1 MISVEELHFIC
12 DCCGTPYPVDT
23 QLWRCTDPA
32 CLGNFLLKGG
42 PRFDPGKIRQDD
54 FSLWRYRDL
63 LPLPTGTKPV
73 SLGEGGTPLIS
84 HSPADD
90 LVLYKLEFMAPTG
103 SFKDRGFTTLVSG
116 LAAQG
121 VQQAVEDSSGNAAA
135 SFAAYAARGGLKARV
150 FAPASA
156 SPAKLAQVRI
166 YGAALELVPGSRE
179 MTTEAAHAAVA
190 AGARYA
196 SHVHHPF
203 MMVGLRTFAWEIWEQ
218 MGKKMPDAIVCPVG
232 QGGLLLGAYEGALA
246 LREAGLIDR
255 LPRIFGV
262 QTAACDPMVRAF
274 EEGEET
280 AAPLP
285 PPGPQ
290 PTRAEGIRIAAPMR
304 SRMVLR
310 VARETGG
317 AILRVPEEAILEAQ
331 KSLALQGLFVEP
343 TSAVVMAA
351 RPAIRAIL
359 GLEAQILLALT
370 GSGLKSGAPV

>member
-1 MISVEELHFIC
+1 MDELHFIC
-12 DCCGTPYPVDT
+12 DRCGTPYPADT
-23 QLWRCTDPA
+23 HLWRCADPA

-42 PRFDPGKIRQDD
+42 PRFDPDKIRRDD

-84 HSPADD
+84 HSSADN
-90 LVLYKLEFMAPTG
+90 LLLYKLEFIAPTG

-116 LAAQG
+116 LVAQG

-135 SFAAYAARGGLKARV
+135 SFAAYAAKGGIKARI
-150 FAPASA
+150 FAPANA

-166 YGAALELVPGSRE
+166 YGATLELVPGTRE
-179 MTTEAAHAAVA
+179 MTTEAAIAAVA

-203 MMVGLRTFAWEIWEQ
+203 MMAGLRTFAWEIWEQ

-232 QGGLLLGAYEGALA
+232 QGGLLLGAYEGSVA
-246 LREAGLIDR
+246 LREAGCIER

-262 QTAACDPMVRAF
+262 QAAACDPIVRAF
-274 EEGEET
+274 EKGEET

-285 PPGPQ
+285 PPGSQ
-290 PTRAEGIRIAAPMR
+290 PTRAEGIRIAAPRR
-304 SRMVLR
+304 SRTVLG
-310 VARETGG
+310 VVRETGG
-317 AILRVPEEAILEAQ
+317 ALLSVPEEAILEAQ
-331 KSLALQGLFVEP
+331 KSLALEGLFVEP
-343 TSAVVMAA
+343 TSAVVVAA

-370 GSGLKSGAPV
+370 GNGLKSGAPV